1 MFKKNMNMY
10 IWEIGAVNQLFVR
23 RSYTQIKFS
32 KNEVVSG
39 KSPFFV
45 KGPFSAHHSICFNIS
60 F

>member
-1 MFKKNMNMY
+1 MY

-23 RSYTQIKFS
+23 SSYTQKKKK

-45 KGPFSAHHSICFNIS
+45 KGPFSAHHLICFNIG

>member
-1 MFKKNMNMY
+1 MNMY

-23 RSYTQIKFS
+23 SSYTQIKFS